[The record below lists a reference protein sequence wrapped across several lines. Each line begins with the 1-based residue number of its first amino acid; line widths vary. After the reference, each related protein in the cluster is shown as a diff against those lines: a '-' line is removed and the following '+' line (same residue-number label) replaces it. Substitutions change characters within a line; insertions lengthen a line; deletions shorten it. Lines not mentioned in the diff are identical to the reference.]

1 MISRF
6 LSLGAVPELRLEAR
20 SSDEERRAPEIE
32 LALDIEDYWELTE
45 LMQRLR
51 YAMEVGQAAKP
62 IWKRIRKIVQ
72 ASIVAE
78 RDRTWFQKQGS

>member
-6 LSLGAVPELRLEAR
+6 LTLGTVPELRLEPHN
-20 SSDEERRAPEIE
+20 SDEERTAPEIE
-32 LALDIEDYWELTE
+32 LALDIEDYWELTD

-51 YAMEVGQAAKP
+51 YAMEVGHATKP

-78 RDRTWFQKQGS
+78 RDRTWFHKQGS